1 MTQVN
6 EHWMDMGLS
15 GPRFVWI
22 LAMEF
27 MDKVLRMV
35 QVCHGLPQA
44 FIRSSFITRPL
55 DKVY

>member
-1 MTQVN
+1 
-6 EHWMDMGLS
+6 MDMGLS

-27 MDKVLRMV
+27 MDEVLRML
-35 QVCHGLPQA
+35 QVCRRLPRA
-44 FIRSSFITRPL
+44 FVRSSFITHPL